1 METAIGRRSW
11 WTVVGAL
18 LAGVAVITGAFG
30 AHGLPTHLQQLYGT
44 EVRMVNGEEVPA
56 WKKYLGDFQ
65 TAAEYQMYHGLA
77 LVALG
82 IMSSYKCWRA
92 RAVAGWFFLLGTLLF
107 CGSLYALVL
116 TGQRWLGAITPIG
129 GMFFIFGWLSLAYT
143 ACPCGAT
150 SCATPGAERI
160 VEPETAGTRR

>member
-1 METAIGRRSW
+1 M
-11 WTVVGAL
+11 
-18 LAGVAVITGAFG
+18 ITGAFG
-30 AHGLPTHLQQLYGT
+30 AHGLPAHLQSFYGT
-44 EVRMVNGEEVPA
+44 DVRVVNGEEVPA

-82 IMSSYKCWRA
+82 IMASYKCGRA

-107 CGSLYALVL
+107 SGSLYALVL
-116 TGQRWLGAITPIG
+116 TGQRWLGAITPFG

-143 ACPCGAT
+143 ACPCGAKT
-150 SCATPGAERI
+150 CATPEDTRV
-160 VEPETAGTRR
+160 VELETVAH